1 MAKQLEQ
8 SIKQLDSK
16 VVYQNRWMSVRE
28 DSIERAS
35 GQQGIYGVVDKP
47 DCVAILA
54 IDNGRIH
61 LVNQYRYAVQGR
73 FWELP
78 QGAWETNP
86 DADHLELAKGE
97 LKEETGLIAKH
108 MQYLGCQFI
117 AYGFLNQ
124 TCHIYLATDLTQSA
138 TELDSEEED
147 LIAKDFS
154 IEEFESMIIEG
165 SIKDC
170 VTTAAYGL
178 AKLKQS
184 IY

>member
-1 MAKQLEQ
+1 MDNKSDR
-8 SIKQLDSK
+8 SIKQLASQ

-28 DSIERAS
+28 DRIERAS
-35 GQQGIYGVVDKP
+35 GSQGIYGVVDKP

-78 QGAWETNP
+78 QGAWESNP
-86 DADHLELAKGE
+86 DADPLELAKGE
-97 LKEETGLIAKH
+97 LKEETGLVASK
-108 MQYLGCQFI
+108 MTYLGCQFI

-124 TCHIYLATDLTQSA
+124 TCHIYLASDLTQS
-138 TELDSEEED
+138 ERQLDSEEED
-147 LIAKDFS
+147 LIAKDFA
-154 IEEFESMIIEG
+154 IEEFEEMIIDG
-165 SIKDC
+165 SIQDC

-178 AKLKQS
+178 AKLKNAV
-184 IY
+184 